1 MRTLKKSIWSYMY
14 KVTFALVSVI
24 LISITALN
32 IANEQSRAQG
42 TADKIFEQMDK
53 MLEENQK
60 ELTRLRQEYAAKCLH
75 NTEAIAY
82 ILEKNTGAR
91 NDLYELRKIAEF
103 MEVDEIHIIDAA
115 GEIVSGTH
123 PQYYGYSFDSGEQM
137 NYFKPML
144 KDKSLTMCQ
153 DVTPNT
159 AEGKKMMYAITW
171 NEDGTKMLQVG
182 IKPKRLLNEIKQ
194 NNISNVVARMPVY
207 KGIEI
212 IVADADTQV
221 IEGATDSSKLGKKL
235 EDVGISA
242 NPDSDDGAT
251 VTQIR
256 MDGKHCRC
264 MMRQNDNYIVF
275 VTVEDSFY
283 QQGGMIAIFIVGAY
297 LVLASCCIT
306 YMFSKVMKERLE
318 KEKLIYTSNTDE
330 LTRCLNRHAYEN
342 DMKKLNLSEEWVYIS
357 VDLNGLKRAN
367 DSYGHMAG
375 DELICAAADCMRDS
389 FHEYGKVYRIGGDE
403 FAVIITENP
412 NQVEELIHSFDSNV
426 ANWHGKFVDSMTVS
440 YGWVFSTE
448 RNWGSAYEISK
459 AADARM
465 YQSKERYY
473 KESGADRR

>member
-1 MRTLKKSIWSYMY
+1 MI
-14 KVTFALVSVI
+14 
-24 LISITALN
+24 
-32 IANEQSRAQG
+32 
-42 TADKIFEQMDK
+42 
-53 MLEENQK
+53 
-60 ELTRLRQEYAAKCLH
+60 
-75 NTEAIAY
+75 
-82 ILEKNTGAR
+82 
-91 NDLYELRKIAEF
+91 
-103 MEVDEIHIIDAA
+103 
-115 GEIVSGTH
+115 
-123 PQYYGYSFDSGEQM
+123 
-137 NYFKPML
+137 
-144 KDKSLTMCQ
+144 
-153 DVTPNT
+153 
-159 AEGKKMMYAITW
+159 
-171 NEDGTKMLQVG
+171 QVG
-182 IKPKRLLNEIKQ
+182 IEPKRLLNEIKQ

-342 DMKKLNLSEEWVYIS
+342 DMKKLN
-357 VDLNGLKRAN
+357 
-367 DSYGHMAG
+367 
-375 DELICAAADCMRDS
+375 
-389 FHEYGKVYRIGGDE
+389 
-403 FAVIITENP
+403 
-412 NQVEELIHSFDSNV
+412 
-426 ANWHGKFVDSMTVS
+426 
-440 YGWVFSTE
+440 
-448 RNWGSAYEISK
+448 
-459 AADARM
+459 
-465 YQSKERYY
+465 
-473 KESGADRR
+473 